1 MAGDDGAAGWAGMA
15 DSCGLMAWRHAS
27 VWLRDHNR
35 CHDAHAAA
43 RAALQP
49 PVPGAVTLQGP
60 TAAARA
66 PERRGGA
73 GRLRSEEHTSEFQSP
88 CNLVCRLL
96 LEKKKNIASTIFSLP
111 SMHRTSAS
119 CDPASTAPRSLP
131 HS

>member
-15 DSCGLMAWRHAS
+15 DSCGLMAWRQAS

-73 GRLRSEEHTSEFQSP
+73 GRLGQCGRRGALLPARSEEHTSELQSP

-96 LEKKKNIASTIFSLP
+96 LEKKKQVRIT
-111 SMHRTSAS
+111 T
-119 CDPASTAPRSLP
+119 
-131 HS
+131 